1 MPLHNLATSSDDRAH
16 LALRNIN
23 HVVPAVH
30 ASVAVLAQQRC
41 DRRTSCSDRV
51 RLPNHS
57 KRVPA
62 THRVDLH
69 VVLRFQITH
78 RCAALANHCAHTTVR
93 NRYLRTLRLQQC
105 RNRITASSNAVVV
118 AKHNNAL
125 AAAHSLHAHTVLLL
139 KPLHNL
145 ATSSD
150 DRAHLALRNIN
161 HVVPAV
167 HASVAVLAQQR
178 CDRRTSCSDR
188 VRLPNHS
195 KRVPATHRVD
205 LHVVLRFQITHRC
218 AALANHCAHTTV
230 RNRYLRT
237 LRLQ

>member
-1 MPLHNLATSSDDRAH
+1 M
-16 LALRNIN
+16 
-23 HVVPAVH
+23 
-30 ASVAVLAQQRC
+30 
-41 DRRTSCSDRV
+41 
-51 RLPNHS
+51 
-57 KRVPA
+57 
-62 THRVDLH
+62 
-69 VVLRFQITH
+69 
-78 RCAALANHCAHTTVR
+78 
-93 NRYLRTLRLQQC
+93 LRLQQC
-105 RNRITASSNAVVV
+105 RNRITASSNAAAV

-188 VRLPNHS
+188 VRLPDHS

-237 LRLQ
+237 LRLQQCRNRITASSNAAPSPSTTTPLPPRTACTRTPCCSSSRFTTWPPAPMIVRILPSGTSITLSPLSMPASPSS